1 MKHNIFLSIILLLF
15 PALAAIGQTR
25 ISGTVKEAS
34 GEPVAGAVVMLKD
47 NSAVAA
53 VSDLDGRWELNV
65 PEPAERPSLWSTALA
80 IKR

>member
-25 ISGTVKEAS
+25 VSGIVKEVS

-65 PEPAERPSLWSTALA
+65 PDPAEKA
-80 IKR
+80 ILVVNCLG